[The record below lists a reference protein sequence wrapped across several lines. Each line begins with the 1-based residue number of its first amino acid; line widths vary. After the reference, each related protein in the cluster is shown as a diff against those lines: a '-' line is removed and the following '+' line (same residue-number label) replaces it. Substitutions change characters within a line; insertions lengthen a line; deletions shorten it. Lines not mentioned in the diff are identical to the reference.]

1 MGFPGGSAG
10 KEPTCQCRIC
20 KRCSFSPW
28 VGKLSRRREWQC
40 SPMQSHEQRSLASYG
55 SQRVGPNWMT
65 NVVEATCGRAV
76 WRVKKPPSEGVDKRL
91 TWPGSPSSSERQRWL
106 ADCSGHSKDGRM
118 NSSQIESL
126 CTLVICL
133 FSWKGIGSELG
144 ARRRDFR
151 ELSWVRGPAVLKEA
165 QLQVWRPADRPG
177 RTSQAGWAV
186 ERGQMTQPQYC
197 SGQPFPSPGGSFQ
210 PRDWT
215 QVSRIAG
222 GFFTSCATREAQ
234 EYWSG
239 QPFPYPG
246 DLPNPGVEP
255 GSPALQTGCLPAEL
269 SEKPLHWQEMALYHC
284 EQGSSFQ

>member
-1 MGFPGGSAG
+1 MAQLVKNPPANAGYARDVVSVPGLG
-10 KEPTCQCRIC
+10 R
-20 KRCSFSPW
+20 SPGEGNGDT
-28 VGKLSRRREWQC
+28 VPC

-91 TWPGSPSSSERQRWL
+91 TWPESPSSSERQRWL
-106 ADCSGHSKDGRM
+106 VDCSGHSKDGRM
-118 NSSQIESL
+118 TSSQIESL

-144 ARRRDFR
+144 ACRRDFR
-151 ELSWVRGPAVLKEA
+151 ELSWARGPAVLKEA

-197 SGQPFPSPGGSFQ
+197 SGQPFPSPGDLSNPGLPHCRWILYQLSHKGSPRILEWAAFPLPRGSSQ
-210 PRDWT
+210 PRSWT
-215 QVSRIAG
+215 RVSCTAD
-222 GFFTSCATREAQ
+222 GFFTNWAIREA
-234 EYWSG
+234 S
-239 QPFPYPG
+239 PLTG
-246 DLPNPGVEP
+246 DGFVSLWTRV
-255 GSPALQTGCLPAEL
+255 Q
-269 SEKPLHWQEMALYHC
+269 
-284 EQGSSFQ
+284 F